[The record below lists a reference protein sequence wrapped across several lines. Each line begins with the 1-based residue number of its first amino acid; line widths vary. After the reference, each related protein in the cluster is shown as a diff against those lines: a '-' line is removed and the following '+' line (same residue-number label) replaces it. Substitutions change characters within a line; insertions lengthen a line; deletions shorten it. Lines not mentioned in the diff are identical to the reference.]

1 MACKLYTPVHTGTAM
16 LPLCL
21 TLVPV
26 SGVVG
31 VLITVLGSYRWA
43 VWCGFT
49 LNTIGLLLL
58 TTLDLDTLTP
68 IEATYFACVGAG
80 QGMLLMGHSM
90 AVQASVKK
98 DDAAHA
104 ANMYTFLRTL
114 GFSLGLL
121 ISAAMVNTLL
131 SQRIQHL
138 DLPVSFESGI
148 EGLVAEMQLMD
159 DDEVQLQLRA
169 AFVWAL
175 RRLFI
180 SMASLSGFDLICSAW
195 LRREPLGMSM
205 TG

>member
-1 MACKLYTPVHTGTAM
+1 VFPFGDENTSH
-16 LPLCL
+16 
-21 TLVPV
+21 
-26 SGVVG
+26 SQRFD
-31 VLITVLGSYRWA
+31 LID
-43 VWCGFT
+43 
-49 LNTIGLLLL
+49 N
-58 TTLDLDTLTP
+58 DTSA
-68 IEATYFACVGAG
+68 ATWITRRMVCVGAG

-98 DDAAHA
+98 NDAAHA

-121 ISAAMVNTLL
+121 ISAAMVSTLL

-138 DLPVSFESGI
+138 DLPVTFESGI

-159 DDEVQLQLRA
+159 DDAVQLQLRA

-180 SMASLSGFDLICSAW
+180 SMASLSGFDLICSVW
-195 LRREPLGMSM
+195 LRREPLGM